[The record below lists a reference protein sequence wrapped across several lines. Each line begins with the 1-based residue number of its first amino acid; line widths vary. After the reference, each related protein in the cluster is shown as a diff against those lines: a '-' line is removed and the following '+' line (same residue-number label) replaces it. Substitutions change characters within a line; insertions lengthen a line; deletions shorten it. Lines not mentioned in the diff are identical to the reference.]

1 MFAIQVSQFGGPE
14 RLQGVERP
22 LPEPGSGEAR
32 VKIGLAGVNFID
44 IYHRSGRYGGDLPFI
59 PGVEGGGV
67 VDAIGEGVTAVQ
79 PGDRVVYPLT
89 RGSYAEYALVKED
102 NLVKVPADVGLDA
115 AVTLMVQG
123 LTAHYLAFSSYPL
136 QPGDTALVHAA
147 AGGVGLLL
155 TQIAKLRGARVIGTV
170 STAAKATLA
179 REAGADDMILY
190 TKQDFV
196 DETKRLTNGR
206 GVDVVYDGV
215 GQTTFLPGLG
225 CLRPRG
231 YMVLYGQASGDVAPF
246 NPQILNAKG
255 SLFLTRPSLGHY
267 IQTRAELQQR
277 ADDLFGWL
285 LAGKLTVRIDQ
296 TFPLA
301 QAADAHRYL
310 EDRQSKGKLLL
321 FVGD

>member
-1 MFAIQVSQFGGPE
+1 MFAIQVKEYGGAE
-14 RLQGVERP
+14 QLQGVN
-22 LPEPGSGEAR
+22 LPMPTPGPGEAR
-32 VKIGLAGVNFID
+32 VKIGVAGVNFID

-67 VDAIGEGVTAVQ
+67 VDAVGEGVTAAQ
-79 PGDRVVYPLT
+79 PGDRVVYALT
-89 RGSYAEYALVKED
+89 RGSYAEYAVVEED
-102 NLVKVPADVGLDA
+102 NLVKVPAGVELEA

-123 LTAHYLAFSSYPL
+123 LTAHYLAFDSYPL
-136 QPGDTALVHAA
+136 KAGDTALVHAA

-170 STAAKATLA
+170 STEEKAELA
-179 REAGADDMILY
+179 RTAGADDIILY
-190 TKQDFV
+190 KEQNFV
-196 DETKRLTNGR
+196 EETNQFTAGR
-206 GVDVVYDGV
+206 GVNVIYDGV
-215 GQTTFLPGLG
+215 GQTTFLPGLD

-267 IQTRAELQQR
+267 MQTREELQQR

-285 LAGKLTVRIDQ
+285 AAGELTVRIDQ

-301 QAADAHRYL
+301 QAAEAHRYL
-310 EDRQSKGKLLL
+310 EGRQSKGKLLL
-321 FVGD
+321 IT